1 MQKKTTTIE
10 NQIKEMIEQRLSSKR
25 IKALLKNQPQ
35 RISKFLIQILWLS
48 WYTYRVNKI
57 LISQIKN
64 DSNSWWKKIP
74 T

>member
-35 RISKFLIQILWLS
+35 HISKFLIQILWLS
-48 WYTYRVNKI
+48 WYT
-57 LISQIKN
+57 
-64 DSNSWWKKIP
+64 
-74 T
+74 